1 VIRSE
6 AVVGVKFSNCSNHKN
21 HRSEEL
27 LRSRVAVYV
36 QDYMQATAA
45 FGSFGSVLVHLSGG
59 K

>member
-1 VIRSE
+1 
-6 AVVGVKFSNCSNHKN
+6 VVGVKFSNCSNHKN